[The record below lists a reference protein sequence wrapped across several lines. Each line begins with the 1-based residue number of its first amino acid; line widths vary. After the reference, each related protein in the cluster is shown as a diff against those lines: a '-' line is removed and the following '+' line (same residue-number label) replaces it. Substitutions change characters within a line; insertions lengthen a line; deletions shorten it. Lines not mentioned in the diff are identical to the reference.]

1 MTTINSVIHDE
12 QRKNDERVLATLLI
26 FFNLSLLS
34 LFFLICFY
42 QAA

>member
-1 MTTINSVIHDE
+1 MMLTNSVIHHE
-12 QRKNDERVLATLLI
+12 NLKRDERVLATLLI
-26 FFNLSLLS
+26 FLNLSLLG

>member
-1 MTTINSVIHDE
+1 MSVINDE
-12 QRKNDERVLATLLI
+12 QRKHDEKALATLLI
-26 FFNLSLLS
+26 FFNLSLLG